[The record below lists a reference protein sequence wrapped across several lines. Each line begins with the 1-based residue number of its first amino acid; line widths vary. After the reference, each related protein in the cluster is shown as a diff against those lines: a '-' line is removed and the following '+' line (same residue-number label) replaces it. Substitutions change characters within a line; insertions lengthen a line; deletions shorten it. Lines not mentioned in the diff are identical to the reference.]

1 MPREQ
6 ILYPALTVVAL
17 TFIVGFMLL
26 RARFLAVRRRE
37 INPRYFLLNRGG
49 KVPEYLQKLEQNYCN
64 LFELPVLFYLL
75 TLMLY
80 ATNSVNAL
88 VLWVAWGFAATRIV
102 HTLVHITVNRL
113 RWRMAVFLTGALL
126 LLAGWMVFLFR
137 LTSAAF

>member
-1 MPREQ
+1 
-6 ILYPALTVVAL
+6 
-17 TFIVGFMLL
+17 
-26 RARFLAVRRRE
+26 
-37 INPRYFLLNRGG
+37 
-49 KVPEYLQKLEQNYCN
+49 LEQNYCN